1 MHHFEGQH
9 ANIFLGRGTAPPQTP
24 PQCECL
30 RQSTAQTTFHAPITS
45 NFEYAPELHWLPIL
59 QRVEF
64 KLVLLVY
71 KALHDA
77 TAAYLVDDCQL
88 VSHAGVKISP
98 RRKTGPPPGG
108 LCRDK
113 VRRSADMFFAGAPK
127 FSPGANFVK
136 K

>member
-1 MHHFEGQH
+1 MRAFALQSRTMSMLEG
-9 ANIFLGRGTAPPQTP
+9 LRGKHL
-24 PQCECL
+24 E
-30 RQSTAQTTFHAPITS
+30 
-45 NFEYAPELHWLPIL
+45 
-59 QRVEF
+59 V
-64 KLVLLVY
+64 VY
-71 KALHDA
+71 KTLHDA

-113 VRRSADMFFAGAPK
+113 VRRSADVFFAGPPK